1 MAPKFKPG
9 DIVQLKSGGPAMT
22 VSEINTAYGTG
33 AFKGYQCE
41 WFKGASKERA
51 HFEEETLKPYVAPAK
66 P

>member
-1 MAPKFKPG
+1 MAAKFSLG

-22 VSEINTAYGTG
+22 IAKIDTEIISGE
-33 AFKGYQCE
+33 FKGYYCE

-51 HFEEETLKPYVAPAK
+51 HFEEETLKAHVTPAR

>member
-1 MAPKFKPG
+1 MAATFKPG

-22 VSEINTAYGTG
+22 IASLSTNMNGG
-33 AFKGYQCE
+33 FSGYQCE

-51 HFEEETLKPYVAPAK
+51 HFTEETLKPYVAPSK

>member
-22 VSEINTAYGTG
+22 IASISTNIGG
-33 AFKGYQCE
+33 DFSGYQCE

-51 HFEEETLKPYVAPAK
+51 HFTEETLQTYVAPK
-66 P
+66 KT

>member
-1 MAPKFKPG
+1 MAPTFKPG

-22 VSEINTAYGTG
+22 VSKIETAYGS
-33 AFKGYQCE
+33 AKEGYNCE

-51 HFEEETLKPYVAPAK
+51 HFEEDTLKAYVPPAK

>member
-22 VSEINTAYGTG
+22 VSEIRTSYGSG
-33 AFKGYQCE
+33 KFEGYWCE

-51 HFEEETLKPYVAPAK
+51 AFEEETLKPYVAPTKA
-66 P
+66 